1 MNIDVENIEKGIKF
15 FNEGNFFEAHETW
28 EDKWRA
34 LEKSPE
40 KYFMQ
45 GLIMIAVALH
55 HYKRKNYTGTS
66 KLLEK
71 GIKLLK
77 EFNEPKMKID
87 REKFLKEITLFQE
100 KFKLSRECISG
111 EELPRIKKFLS

>member
-55 HYKRKNYTGTS
+55 HYKRKNYTGTLR
-66 KLLEK
+66 LLEK
-71 GIKLLK
+71 GMKLLRESK
-77 EFNEPKMKID
+77 VPEMKLDI
-87 REKFLKEITLFQE
+87 ENFLKEIALFQGEFKSSQQGISE
-100 KFKLSRECISG
+100 KEFPKI
-111 EELPRIKKFLS
+111 RIQ